1 MGGRREVMAW
11 RWGDSE
17 EAAVTVRGVRRR
29 CTARLRALGTDW
41 IREAGEALEDISWL
55 LSW

>member
-1 MGGRREVMAW
+1 MGGRREVMTW
-11 RWGDSE
+11 RWGDGE
-17 EAAVTVRGVRRR
+17 EAAVTVRGVG
-29 CTARLRALGTDW
+29 TATLRALGTDW

>member
-17 EAAVTVRGVRRR
+17 EAAVTVRGVRRC